1 MCDYDDSGTINAG
14 KMIKF
19 IEVIAE
25 LNDGPSAVNT
35 DAAKSVAEQIM
46 KTYNKQKDGVV
57 TKEEF
62 INW

>member
-1 MCDYDDSGTINAG
+1 
-14 KMIKF
+14 
-19 IEVIAE
+19 VIAE

-35 DAAKSVAEQIM
+35 NAAKSVAEQIM
-46 KTYNKQKDGVV
+46 KTCNKQKEGVV